1 MQSSRA
7 NVLTRHDTLL
17 GICEALGEDLHFN
30 PVYLRVA
37 LSVGLLW
44 NPVAMIATYLGAGV
58 VVGLVRWLVP
68 LRHRTRLEAAA
79 PLSAVTEGNGAEFE
93 ATADALPIAA

>member
-68 LRHRTRLEAAA
+68 LSKARPQTTRTSKQALVIKGPTA
-79 PLSAVTEGNGAEFE
+79 PAVEDDLA
-93 ATADALPIAA
+93 IAA